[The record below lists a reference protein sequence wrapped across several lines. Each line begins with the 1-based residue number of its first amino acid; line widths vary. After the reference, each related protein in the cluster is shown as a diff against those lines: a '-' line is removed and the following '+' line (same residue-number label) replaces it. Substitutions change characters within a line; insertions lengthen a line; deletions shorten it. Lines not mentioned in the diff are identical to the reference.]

1 MSDAWEEIQAIK
13 SKRNSLRERLEKRKK
28 ERLDILESSLAATT
42 SSPLTEPSGVHS
54 STTAALKDDPEL
66 KHEPQETEDSVKIDP
81 ELERELLKTLNE
93 VTLQIPIASPDL
105 VSLLKTALDRA
116 VSHPAVCN
124 LLRKFDTQKLI
135 TVKDGKEAIEVVF
148 VEHNK
153 INAVV
158 AEAAGER
165 VAKSGVEKDEGGKRK
180 HDESLDNGDDG
191 EEKRRKEKKDSK
203 TTDIFVSTYVG
214 KIHI

>member
-42 SSPLTEPSGVHS
+42 SSSLTEPSGLHS
-54 STTAALKDDPEL
+54 PSTATPKDESEL
-66 KHEPQETEDSVKIDP
+66 KHVPQETEDSLKIDP
-81 ELERELLKTLNE
+81 ELEHKLLKTLNE

-105 VSLLKTALDRA
+105 ASLLKTALNRT
-116 VSHPAVCN
+116 VSHAAVCN
-124 LLRKFDTQKLI
+124 LLQKFDTQKLI
-135 TVKDGKEAIEVVF
+135 AVKDGKEAIEVVF

-158 AEAAGER
+158 AEAVGER
-165 VAKSGVEKDEGGKRK
+165 ETKSGMEKEEGGKRK
-180 HDESLDNGDDG
+180 HEELLDNGEDG
-191 EEKRRKEKKDSK
+191 EEKRKKEKKDSK
-203 TTDIFVSTYVG
+203 TTDIFVSTYVSAE
-214 KIHI
+214 

>member
-42 SSPLTEPSGVHS
+42 SSTEPGGVHS
-54 STTAALKDDPEL
+54 PTTATPKDDPAL
-66 KHEPQETEDSVKIDP
+66 KPEPQETEDSLKIDP
-81 ELERELLKTLNE
+81 ELEHGLLKTLNE
-93 VTLQIPIASPDL
+93 VTLQIPIGSREL
-105 VSLLKTALDRA
+105 VSLLKTSLNRHI
-116 VSHPAVCN
+116 SHAAVCN
-124 LLRKFDTQKLI
+124 LLQKFDTQKLI
-135 TVKDGKEAIEVVF
+135 AVKDGKEATEVVF

-158 AEAAGER
+158 AEAAGEKE
-165 VAKSGVEKDEGGKRK
+165 AKCGVEKEEGGKRK
-180 HDESLDNGDDG
+180 HDEVLDSGEDG

-203 TTDIFVSTYVG
+203 TTDIFVS
-214 KIHI
+214 I